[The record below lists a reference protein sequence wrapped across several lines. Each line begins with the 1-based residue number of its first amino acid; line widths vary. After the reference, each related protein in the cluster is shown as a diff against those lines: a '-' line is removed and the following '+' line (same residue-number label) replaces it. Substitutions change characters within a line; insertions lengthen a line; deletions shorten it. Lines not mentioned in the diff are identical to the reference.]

1 MDDFFLMHWM
11 ENPNNLQMTQKNTH
25 LLLVDSNDMKFEKKW
40 ISKNEKND
48 WKKIFTEPRREPR
61 REPRPEPQPG
71 KSIVIATAYIMCF
84 TMLIF

>member
-48 WKKIFTEPRREPR
+48 WKKKIFTEPRQ
-61 REPRPEPQPG
+61 EPRPGPRPG
-71 KSIVIATAYIMCF
+71 KSIVIATAHIMCF

>member
-48 WKKIFTEPRREPR
+48 WKKKYLQNHDRNHDRDHDWDHDR
-61 REPRPEPQPG
+61 V
-71 KSIVIATAYIMCF
+71 S
-84 TMLIF
+84 L

>member
-48 WKKIFTEPRREPR
+48 WKKKYLQNHDRNHDRYHDR
-61 REPRPEPQPG
+61 DHDRDHDRV
-71 KSIVIATAYIMCF
+71 S
-84 TMLIF
+84 L

>member
-48 WKKIFTEPRREPR
+48 WKKKYLQNHDRNHDRDHDR
-61 REPRPEPQPG
+61 V
-71 KSIVIATAYIMCF
+71 S
-84 TMLIF
+84 L